1 MTNSAN
7 GISIVLFSSGLSEK
21 SGILHHL
28 KYRLEEYDYQ
38 VSEWRDL
45 FAQAVNE
52 EQIALLPML
61 IKKIPSFD
69 YAILICEGH
78 DETTLIRNGE
88 EIREKTMRDNVLFEI
103 GLCVMALGPEKVILL
118 SDESVRLPED
128 LSGVNGGIALPA
140 FRFDPWNTE
149 EMELTA
155 KRIHEIIE
163 RTNRSIDGIH
173 DYIEQTTDVTA
184 PMVIGAA
191 NALAVSY
198 MRNFVFRLI
207 EKLDEPP
214 IFKPEDQHIAEA
226 LISQGAWK
234 IHILLPSSLH
244 TEDVRE
250 FLGKDPIFSPARIE
264 QARFRPLNFQYLL
277 TADTLHI
284 VDFPSI
290 VTASYDTVKRILEL
304 NADDSPDRQAKERF
318 QIKEIRMFEHTLR
331 TLLCEDYV
339 QKAARS
345 RSRSEGEYVRLTQKL
360 MDGIEKVEIRY
371 EQKELLSGAA
381 K

>member
-1 MTNSAN
+1 M
-7 GISIVLFSSGLSEK
+7 
-21 SGILHHL
+21 

-214 IFKPEDQHIAEA
+214 IFKPEDQHIAET

-234 IHILLPSSLH
+234 IHILLP
-244 TEDVRE
+244 
-250 FLGKDPIFSPARIE
+250 
-264 QARFRPLNFQYLL
+264 
-277 TADTLHI
+277 
-284 VDFPSI
+284 
-290 VTASYDTVKRILEL
+290 
-304 NADDSPDRQAKERF
+304 
-318 QIKEIRMFEHTLR
+318 
-331 TLLCEDYV
+331 LLCIR
-339 QKAARS
+339 KM
-345 RSRSEGEYVRLTQKL
+345 SENSWGKILFSVRPGSNRRAFGL
-360 MDGIEKVEIRY
+360 
-371 EQKELLSGAA
+371 
-381 K
+381 